1 MNAPNKGAM
10 ALETRKEAG
19 QSSLQAG
26 HASREE
32 PVNMIDAVLLE
43 GTNRTKALASIA
55 FLAAS

>member
-1 MNAPNKGAM
+1 MNTPNKGAM
-10 ALETRKEAG
+10 ALETRKESG

-43 GTNRTKALASIA
+43 GMNRTKALASIA
-55 FLAAS
+55 F